1 MGNESEPI
9 FPTSWEESAMLS
21 RVTQKQRSI
30 LSNPL
35 DIQQQENECNKYWE
49 NLQDKSSLETRL
61 KRISIY
67 KRERLIEIMD
77 KQNQVTRR
85 TFSIILQYGIWITSI

>member
-9 FPTSWEESAMLS
+9 FPTSWEESAMLSRVS

-35 DIQQQENECNKYWE
+35 DIQQQENEGNKYWE
-49 NLQDKSSLETRL
+49 NLQDKSSLEKKL
-61 KRISIY
+61 
-67 KRERLIEIMD
+67 
-77 KQNQVTRR
+77 
-85 TFSIILQYGIWITSI
+85 

>member
-35 DIQQQENECNKYWE
+35 YNNRKMSVINIG
-49 NLQDKSSLETRL
+49 R
-61 KRISIY
+61 IY
-67 KRERLIEIMD
+67 KTNHL
-77 KQNQVTRR
+77 
-85 TFSIILQYGIWITSI
+85 

>member
-1 MGNESEPI
+1 MKMGNESEPI

-49 NLQDKSSLETRL
+49 NLQDKSSS
-61 KRISIY
+61 KKNFKSC
-67 KRERLIEIMD
+67 
-77 KQNQVTRR
+77 
-85 TFSIILQYGIWITSI
+85 

>member
-35 DIQQQENECNKYWE
+35 YNNRKMSVINIGRFYKTNH
-49 NLQDKSSLETRL
+49 LQKKTLNHVRKRSL
-61 KRISIY
+61 Y
-67 KRERLIEIMD
+67 A
-77 KQNQVTRR
+77 
-85 TFSIILQYGIWITSI
+85 